1 MKYRTKD
8 EEVDALENEIE
19 SLKAELGHLRI
30 RYKDRN
36 DCMALATNQRDALLA
51 ELADAKKLA
60 MDLICANQGLKHK
73 IDMMTKDAD
82 K

>member
-19 SLKAELGHLRI
+19 SLK
-30 RYKDRN
+30 
-36 DCMALATNQRDALLA
+36 T

-60 MDLICANQGLKHK
+60 SDLICENQGLRHK